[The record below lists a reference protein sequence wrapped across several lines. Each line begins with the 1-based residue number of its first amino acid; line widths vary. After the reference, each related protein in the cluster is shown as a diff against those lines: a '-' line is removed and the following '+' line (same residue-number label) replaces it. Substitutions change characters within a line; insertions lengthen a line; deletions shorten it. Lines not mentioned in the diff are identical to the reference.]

1 MAALVPLG
9 VAGKYCR
16 KHHYTKKRLA
26 DYSKRT
32 IMGTDEK
39 ITEETLR
46 KEENGELRSF
56 ESISRQP
63 SGVE

>member
-1 MAALVPLG
+1 
-9 VAGKYCR
+9 
-16 KHHYTKKRLA
+16 
-26 DYSKRT
+26 
-32 IMGTDEK
+32 MGTDEK